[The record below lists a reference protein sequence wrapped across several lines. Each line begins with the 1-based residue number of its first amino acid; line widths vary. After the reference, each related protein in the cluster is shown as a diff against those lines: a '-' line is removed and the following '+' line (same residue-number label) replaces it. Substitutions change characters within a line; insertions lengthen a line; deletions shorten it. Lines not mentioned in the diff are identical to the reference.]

1 METNY
6 DFDRSIGFMLFDTS
20 RLMSTRFDQRA
31 KGLGLTRAQ
40 CHVIVHLV
48 RQEGMNQA
56 RLAELLELEP
66 ISLARCLDRMEQAGW
81 IERRPDP
88 TDRRAR
94 LLYMT
99 EKAKPVFERILE
111 VAYQVRQEALS
122 GLAPSERDQLLDLLQ
137 RVRGNLSEKSLSEK
151 SAAVER
157 PLIVAG
163 AK

>member
-1 METNY
+1 METGY
-6 DFDRSIGFMLFDTS
+6 DFDRSIGFVLFDTS

-48 RQEGMNQA
+48 RQEGINQA

-94 LLYMT
+94 LLYLT
-99 EKAKPVFERILE
+99 EKAKPVFDQILD
-111 VAYQVRQEALS
+111 VAAQVRQEALS
-122 GLAPSERDQLLDLLQ
+122 GLSPGERDQLLELLQ
-137 RVRGNLSEKSLSEK
+137 QVRGNLSDK
-151 SAAVER
+151 SAPAERVPLAV
-157 PLIVAG
+157 G
-163 AK
+163 GK

>member
-1 METNY
+1 
-6 DFDRSIGFMLFDTS
+6 
-20 RLMSTRFDQRA
+20 
-31 KGLGLTRAQ
+31 
-40 CHVIVHLV
+40 
-48 RQEGMNQA
+48 MNQA

-111 VAYQVRQEALS
+111 VAYEVRQEALA

-137 RVRGNLSEKSLSEK
+137 RVRANLSEKSLSEK

-157 PLIVAG
+157 PLAVAG

>member
-1 METNY
+1 METDYN
-6 DFDRSIGFMLFDTS
+6 FERSIGFVLFDTS

-48 RQEGMNQA
+48 RQEGINQA

-81 IERRPDP
+81 IERRLDP

-94 LLYMT
+94 LLYLT
-99 EKAKPVFERILE
+99 DKAKPVFDQIVD
-111 VAYQVRQEALS
+111 VAYQVRQEALA
-122 GLAPSERDQLLDLLQ
+122 GLSPAERDQLLDLLQ
-137 RVRGNLSEKSLSEK
+137 QMRANLADK
-151 SAAVER
+151 SAPAERLPLAV
-157 PLIVAG
+157 G
-163 AK
+163 GK

>member
-1 METNY
+1 MATTY
-6 DFDRSIGFMLFDTS
+6 DFERSIGFVLFETS

-40 CHVIVHLV
+40 CHVIVHLT
-48 RQEGMNQA
+48 RQEGINQA

-81 IERRPDP
+81 IERRLDP

-99 EKAKPVFERILE
+99 DKAKPVFERILE
-111 VAYQVRQEALS
+111 VGYQVRMEALS
-122 GLAPSERDQLLDLLQ
+122 GLSPDERDRLLGLLQ
-137 RVRGNLSEKSLSEK
+137 RVRANLADKGPPAERAL
-151 SAAVER
+151 AVVE
-157 PLIVAG
+157 